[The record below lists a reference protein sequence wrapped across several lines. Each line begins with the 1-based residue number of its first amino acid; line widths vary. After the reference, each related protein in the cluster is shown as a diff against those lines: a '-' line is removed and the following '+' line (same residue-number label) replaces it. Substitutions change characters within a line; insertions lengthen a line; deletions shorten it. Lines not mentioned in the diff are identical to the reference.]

1 MDLNNFILDNDS
13 SEDENQIEQEI
24 SKIDI
29 YIKQRNGRK
38 SITIIEGLNQ
48 DKIHLKKIAK
58 DLAKKMSVSGAVK
71 KDDLGKFIIKFS
83 GNNPKTII
91 EYLININYE
100 KNNIHV
106 HG

>member
-58 DLAKKMSVSGAVK
+58 DLLRYN
-71 KDDLGKFIIKFS
+71 KDDCLAVLRLARKI
-83 GNNPKTII
+83 GNSTN
-91 EYLININYE
+91 EESL
-100 KNNIHV
+100 
-106 HG
+106 